1 MRQAKPSD
9 QGMCACMAI
18 HQFTARKIATVQN
31 SRIDPAETDHWGET
45 ASRIVLEPQFDES
58 ALLGLGAFSHVEVLF
73 VFDRAVERDR
83 YEPRP
88 SRGRADLPAVGVFAD
103 RGPRRPNRIG
113 ASFCRL
119 VEVRGDQLVV
129 AGLDAVDGTPVLDIK
144 PAMAAFLPRDV
155 REPDWVGRL
164 LREYY

>member
-1 MRQAKPSD
+1 MRQAKTSD

-88 SRGRADLPAVGVFAD
+88 SRGRADLPAVGVFAG

-113 ASFCRL
+113 AHPQRQRGCRS
-119 VEVRGDQLVV
+119 VPAVMVFVVFVVVGPGVRAVQVV
-129 AGLDAVDGTPVLDIK
+129 SWQAEQAG
-144 PAMAAFLPRDV
+144 
-155 REPDWVGRL
+155 
-164 LREYY
+164 

>member
-1 MRQAKPSD
+1 MR
-9 QGMCACMAI
+9 ACMSI
-18 HQFTARKIATVQN
+18 HQFSVRAIATIQN
-31 SRIDPAETDHWGET
+31 SRIDPAETDHWGEIV
-45 ASRIVLEPQFDES
+45 SRIVLEPEFDES
-58 ALLGLGAFSHVEVLF
+58 ALLGLDEFSHVEVLF
-73 VFDRAVERDR
+73 ALDRAAERDC

-88 SRGRADLPAVGVFAD
+88 SRGRVDLPAVGVFAD

-129 AGLDAVDGTPVLDIK
+129 AGLDAADGTPVLDIK
-144 PAMAAFLPRDV
+144 PAMAAFLPHDV
-155 REPDWVGRL
+155 REPHWVGRL